1 MSKLTLKIR
10 NDGITS
16 ITLKANANDII
27 RIPKR
32 DILPY
37 KANSSRARAWQVLCL
52 MDGLTVRQGGEILKK
67 LEYNIQGKNGHPL
80 GWIGQAV
87 TDENVETH
95 EGGSTAP

>member
-10 NDGITS
+10 KDGKTS
-16 ITLKANANDII
+16 VTLKANANDII
-27 RIPKR
+27 RIPNP

-37 KANSSRARAWQVLCL
+37 EPNSDRARAWQVLCL
-52 MDGLTVRQGGEILKK
+52 MDGLTVRQGSEILKK

-87 TDENVETH
+87 TDQYVEIH
-95 EGGSTAP
+95 KGGGTAQ